1 MESDSRNKSPATQ
14 TLVFVSFVG
23 HSTNDILSKKVS
35 LMPLGEE
42 ILETGVCLLDKA
54 LLECRES
61 ENGHGTVVHHHRVHA
76 GIGTGM
82 GELVLHVACEHHV
95 AGFKEFVVVGEVE
108 DM

>member
-61 ENGHGTVVHHHRVHA
+61 ENGHGTVVHHHGVHA
-76 GIGTGM
+76 GI
-82 GELVLHVACEHHV
+82 
-95 AGFKEFVVVGEVE
+95 
-108 DM
+108 